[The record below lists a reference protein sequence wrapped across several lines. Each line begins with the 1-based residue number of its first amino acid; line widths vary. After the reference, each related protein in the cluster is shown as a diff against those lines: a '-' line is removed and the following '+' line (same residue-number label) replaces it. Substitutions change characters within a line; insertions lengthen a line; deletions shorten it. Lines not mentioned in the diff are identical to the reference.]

1 MGSGARANPWT
12 PARGLALAMLLACA
26 PAAMAAQPGFAFGWD
41 PRTGDAVLDARL
53 ADINRYGDRYRAAFV
68 DELVRYHAAP
78 RALVTALLGDE
89 QWAPGDLYF
98 ACALAQA
105 AGRPCRHA
113 IAAWRDGHATGWGAV
128 AARLDMA
135 AGTPGFQRI
144 ADGVEA
150 SYRRWGRPLPR
161 VDVAAQQA
169 AAGQPQEDG
178 AGDER

>member
-78 RALVTALLGDE
+78 RALVTALLADE

-105 AGRPCRHA
+105 AGHGSRYARLPADRR
-113 IAAWRDGHATGWGAV
+113 WRGGQLPPMGSSV
-128 AARLDMA
+128 AAGRRGGA
-135 AGTPGFQRI
+135 ANG
-144 ADGVEA
+144 
-150 SYRRWGRPLPR
+150 RRATAGGRSGR
-161 VDVAAQQA
+161 
-169 AAGQPQEDG
+169 
-178 AGDER
+178 